1 VQLNQL
7 FLRLSK
13 MVEVK
18 DNQKMEKIE
27 KPVEDTKKVIGKK
40 DVKIEE
46 VKTEKIAKTT
56 KKTTKKEIVKKDKAV
71 ARGNSLRISPKYSKY
86 TCRLIKK
93 RTPERAIELLEQV
106 VNGKLAVKMPS
117 LELPHQKGKGV
128 AGGRFPKNVASE
140 FIKVV
145 KQLSA
150 NCLVNNIN
158 DPVIVIAMSNAA
170 AAPTKR
176 GGRKAKRT
184 NLYLEAVEKIKLVK
198 KKSSKNKK

>member
-1 VQLNQL
+1 MVEDNNK
-7 FLRLSK
+7 K
-13 MVEVK
+13 MV
-18 DNQKMEKIE
+18 KIE
-27 KPVEDTKKVIGKK
+27 KSVEDKKV
-40 DVKIEE
+40 VKTEE
-46 VKTEKIAKTT
+46 VKVDKKVETT
-56 KKTTKKEIVKKDKAV
+56 KEVKGTKKATKKEIVKKDKAI

-86 TCRLIKK
+86 TCRLIKR
-93 RTPERAIELLEQV
+93 RTPEKAIELLELV
-106 VNGKLAVKMPS
+106 VIGKLAVKMPS

-150 NCLVNNIN
+150 NCLVNNID

-184 NLYLEAVEKIKLVK
+184 NLYLEAIEKTKLVK
-198 KKSSKNKK
+198 KKSSKKKK